1 MYICNSKLNSMMRL
15 RSIFLTIA
23 LMLGLTALAHTDTIT
38 VMTLNLHAGRDA
50 SLEQIGLFIKQYNP
64 DFVALQEVDL
74 NTHRANCRHQNG
86 RDFVTEL
93 AYHSGMQGLFCPTIK
108 FSGGLYGIGLLTR
121 HPFVEVQNIMLPHPN
136 PKMEQRGLLQ
146 GTFLL
151 PCGDTVVMA
160 CTHLEAFDSLSR
172 MAQAEFI
179 QQHFADLPRPAI
191 LAGDFNAPPHDP
203 VIEKLTTQ
211 WTDCT
216 GTEPT
221 FSTSKP
227 TEKIDYILVRP
238 TTATHTDPSATTSN
252 NDASAPSWRVLESQ
266 VIPVVLSDHF
276 PVIATLLLTWP

>member
-1 MYICNSKLNSMMRL
+1 MRL
-15 RSIFLTIA
+15 RSILLGLA

-38 VMTLNLHAGRDA
+38 VMTLNLHAGHDA

-64 DFVALQEVDL
+64 DFVALQEVDQ

-121 HPFVEVQNIMLPHPN
+121 HPFVDVQNIMLPHPN
-136 PKMEQRGLLQ
+136 PNMEQRGLLQ
-146 GTFLL
+146 GTFVL
-151 PCGDTVVMA
+151 PDGDTIVMA

-172 MAQAEFI
+172 VAQAQFI
-179 QQHFADLPRPAI
+179 LSHFHGTAHPAI
-191 LAGDFNAPPHDP
+191 LAGDFNAPPLDP
-203 VIEKLTTQ
+203 AISMLTTQ
-211 WTDCT
+211 WTDCS

-221 FSTSKP
+221 FSTTKP
-227 TEKIDYILVRP
+227 TQKIDYIL
-238 TTATHTDPSATTSN
+238 THPAGISEPESA
-252 NDASAPSWRVLESQ
+252 WRVIESH

-276 PVIATLLLTWP
+276 PVIATLLLTHP